1 MLAPARLRC
10 PSCNAVLQVQPTARQ
25 RIGGTVTVLL
35 FIALLIWA
43 KLTATPSLIFWPLAA
58 IAIVTMAVCSTLGDL
73 VPKKEVTL
81 ASIVNELRS
90 FKPSWALIAAVGVS
104 VMLLAGAAYFSSK

>member
-1 MLAPARLRC
+1 MAL
-10 PSCNAVLQVQPTARQ
+10 
-25 RIGGTVTVLL
+25 IGAISMRGQQMSISGTVLDQAGDAV
-35 FIALLIWA
+35 ARA